1 MTMVKHYE
9 QRTRLKKEC
18 EKETAFNCKGKESG
32 EEVKES

>member
-18 EKETAFNCKGKESG
+18 EKETAFNRKGKEGG
-32 EEVKES
+32 EEIKES